1 MMVMCSGCAEVD
13 VLLFFCDGDDVT
25 VFLSEEEM
33 KSDVI
38 SFDTKV
44 AAYRPSSILTS
55 ASERYRCPIPSRVD
69 PSVRMRRGVWGVDM
83 GLV

>member
-1 MMVMCSGCAEVD
+1 
-13 VLLFFCDGDDVT
+13 
-25 VFLSEEEM
+25 M

-69 PSVRMRRGVWGVDM
+69 PSVRMRRGVWGVDK
-83 GLV
+83 GLVLSFEFLVLSS